1 MGRATAV
8 QTARPRT
15 ALRLTAHHSQAAKV
29 PSAAVRAARR
39 DYGEGQVQLEVPDLF
54 VKFS

>member
-15 ALRLTAHHSQAAKV
+15 ALRLTAHHTQAAKV